1 MNDTLKKYI
10 FAYGSLMC
18 PESCKRTL
26 KRTVSYTPAILT
38 GYERKFN
45 AFGSV
50 YHHERKEE
58 VCVRF
63 ANLIENN
70 QAKCLGLVFEI
81 SDFDL
86 NELIV
91 REKFYDVVDVSNS
104 IEFID
109 FNSGQV
115 LTFISK
121 KVEQN
126 NNSFILEKYINLMLC
141 AGKPFPSLIEQLEK
155 EYLSINPKEIL
166 NGSYLS
172 ITGLY

>member
-1 MNDTLKKYI
+1 MNNTLKKYI

-18 PESCKRTL
+18 PESCGRTL
-26 KRTVSYTPAILT
+26 KRTVSYTPAILS

-50 YHHERKEE
+50 YHHEKQAE

-63 ANLIENN
+63 ANLIENS
-70 QAKCLGLVFEI
+70 QSKCLGLVFEI
-81 SDFDL
+81 SDFEL
-86 NELIV
+86 NELIM
-91 REKFYDVVDVSNS
+91 REKFYDVVDVSHS
-104 IEFID
+104 IEFVD

-121 KVEQN
+121 HVEQN
-126 NNSFILEKYINLMLC
+126 DKSFVLEKYIHLMLG
-141 AGKPFPSLIEQLEK
+141 AGKNFPSLTEQLEK